1 MIFYNLEELSKKHI
15 NLKFANIDIDDHESL
30 VVELD
35 VSAVPSFHAYKNG
48 ELVDQLIGENKEKL
62 DNFCKK
68 FNYLYIWI
76 TVRFIFVQ
84 FQKFFILSGN
94 IWEETFFR
102 KQFFKIIDAFFV
114 ELIEFCNLRWIS
126 QSNGLFI

>member
-68 FNYLYIWI
+68 FNYLYI
-76 TVRFIFVQ
+76 
-84 FQKFFILSGN
+84 
-94 IWEETFFR
+94 
-102 KQFFKIIDAFFV
+102 
-114 ELIEFCNLRWIS
+114 
-126 QSNGLFI
+126 